1 MKQRILALL
10 LAGLTALC
18 LTACGSADPHPQE
31 ETDPA
36 ADAAGTVAPIPA
48 GEVKIGLLLD
58 GSEDD
63 PCEDSHIRG
72 LRAACEALGIDY
84 DAQVEV
90 RADLGDGSASAA
102 AVSDLLDDGC
112 QILFAAAGD
121 FEPALTQAAGD
132 RPDVWFCTAIGSQ
145 SGADS
150 LDNTCAYYARVSQAR
165 YLAGMAAG
173 LQSKTGKLGYVAALP
188 FPEVISGYT
197 AYYLGAR
204 SVNPNVTMLVRYTN
218 QWADETAETAA
229 AQALIDQGCDV
240 ISHHTDTAAP
250 VDTAQ
255 RNGVFAVGYN
265 RDLREEAPDAAL
277 TSVQIDWGVYYQY
290 ALECLVKGE
299 AIDQVWL
306 GDWAQGACRLTDW
319 NEAILADGVKEAVEA
334 AAGELADGSRQV
346 FTGPLHGTDA
356 DGNELTLAPGEVFSE
371 EEDTAAPTFDYL
383 VDGIIVLS

>member
-10 LAGLTALC
+10 LAGLMALC
-18 LTACGSADPHPQE
+18 LAACGAAADPQPQE
-31 ETDPA
+31 ETEPA
-36 ADAAGTVAPIPA
+36 GETAEITPIPA

-58 GSEDD
+58 GSEAYPYDD
-63 PCEDSHIRG
+63 NHIQG

-84 DAQVEV
+84 DTQVEV
-90 RADLGDGSASAA
+90 RADLEDGNACAE
-102 AVSDLLDDGC
+102 AVSDLLEAGC
-112 QILFAAAGD
+112 QILFSASGD

-145 SGADS
+145 SGTDG

-240 ISHHTDTAAP
+240 ISHHTDTAIP

-290 ALECLVKGE
+290 ALECLVNGE

-334 AAGELADGSRQV
+334 AAGELSDGSRQV